1 MLFRVRVKFDIKNF
15 PDADVFE
22 DDSADYKYR
31 AFILKAKVAV
41 KMMFK
46 IKDIKYDNFKNSVI
60 EIERKMPILRNWQ
73 I

>member
-1 MLFRVRVKFDIKNF
+1 MKKNF

-31 AFILKAKVAV
+31 VFISKAKVAA

-46 IKDIKYDNFKNSVI
+46 IKDIKYDNFKNSFI
-60 EIERKMPILRNWQ
+60 EIERKIPILKYEY